1 MSIEFHPS
9 LSTGK
14 GKWKQEI
21 HDAMML
27 LHQSLDEIDP
37 TLQILIYNELKDLP
51 HPIDGWKVSADVKEE
66 TRRGL
71 KRYLLNEVEPKLNE
85 ELEKMDLNQDNIL
98 HCIFISQRIN
108 ALSDVRNIKL
118 WRKQAQKYATEQG
131 IRRRNAI
138 LKSQECFS
146 IDFNTPQTWE

>member
-27 LHQSLDEIDP
+27 LDKSLDEIDS
-37 TLQILIYNELKDLP
+37 TLQLLIYNELKDIP
-51 HPIDGWKVSADVKEE
+51 HPVDGWKVSAEVKEE

-71 KRYLLNEVEPKLNE
+71 KRYLLDEVEPKLNE
-85 ELEKMDLNQDNIL
+85 ELEKMNLDSYNIL
-98 HCIFISQRIN
+98 HCMFILQRIN
-108 ALSDVRNIKL
+108 ALSDARNIKL
-118 WRKQAQKYATEQG
+118 WRRQAKKYAIEQG
-131 IRRRNAI
+131 IRRRDAI
-138 LKSQECFS
+138 LKTPECFS
-146 IDFNTPQTWE
+146 INITPPKTWE